1 MEIGICVGLLSQIV
15 VLRPVSIDEIA
26 NLTHKRCFPGRAKS
40 DSPALLGY
48 RRVTFSQVRGSIAQF
63 YEGLVHSDRFLMFFG
78 TVRGL
83 MGPNIE

>member
-1 MEIGICVGLLSQIV
+1 M

-40 DSPALLGY
+40 DSSALLGY
-48 RRVTFSQVRGSIAQF
+48 RRCHFLTGPWKHRLCG
-63 YEGLVHSDRFLMFFG
+63 EGLVHSDRFLMFFG